1 MSTPTTPNSPTD
13 PSNHGNHGNAGGPG
27 NSGGTSAP
35 GGSEGSEG
43 SVNPTLR
50 YFEDV
55 VDWRHRRAGR
65 AHTLVRAVF
74 STTTGRVVAVVSE
87 LASNPDDRGVTD
99 DFGSVADA
107 VLPALRRAFGAE
119 PVEVFWIAHFG
130 AFSYHD
136 PTGPE
141 SFTQI
146 LLTTGPNGHV
156 DDLTGDRT
164 FTVRDVEEL
173 LGRALEPVDR
183 VLARIDHE
191 ATRG

>member
-1 MSTPTTPNSPTD
+1 MSTPTTPNSPTN
-13 PSNHGNHGNAGGPG
+13 PSDDGNHGHHEGASSP
-27 NSGGTSAP
+27 GGTSGP
-35 GGSEGSEG
+35 GGSGG
-43 SVNPTLR
+43 FTNPTLR

-65 AHTLVRAVF
+65 AHTLVRAVH

-107 VLPALRRAFGAE
+107 VLPALRRAFGTE

-146 LLTTGPNGHV
+146 LLTAGPNGHV

>member
-1 MSTPTTPNSPTD
+1 MDNS
-13 PSNHGNHGNAGGPG
+13 
-27 NSGGTSAP
+27 
-35 GGSEGSEG
+35 
-43 SVNPTLR
+43 TLR

-65 AHTLVRAVF
+65 AHTLVRAVH
-74 STTTGRVVAVVSE
+74 STVTGRAVAVVSE
-87 LASNPDDRGVTD
+87 LASNPDDRGITD

-107 VLPALRRAFGAE
+107 VLPALRRAFGTEPAE
-119 PVEVFWIAHFG
+119 VLWIAHFG

-141 SFTQI
+141 SFTLI
-146 LLTTGPNGHV
+146 TLTPGPDGHT
-156 DDLTGDRT
+156 DDLSGDRT
-164 FTVRDVEEL
+164 FTAQDVEEL
-173 LGRALEPVDR
+173 LGRELEPVGR

>member
-1 MSTPTTPNSPTD
+1 MNNS
-13 PSNHGNHGNAGGPG
+13 
-27 NSGGTSAP
+27 
-35 GGSEGSEG
+35 
-43 SVNPTLR
+43 TLR

-65 AHTLVRAVF
+65 AHTLVRAAH
-74 STTTGRVVAVVSE
+74 STVTGRAVAVVSE

-107 VLPALRRAFGAE
+107 VLPALRRAFGTE

-141 SFTQI
+141 SFTLI
-146 LLTTGPNGHV
+146 TLTAGPDGHT
-156 DDLTGDRT
+156 DDLSGDRT
-164 FTVRDVEEL
+164 FTAQDVEEL
-173 LGRALEPVDR
+173 LGHQLEPVGQ